1 MKAGYSTPM
10 LHVAD
15 VEQSIR
21 FYQLLGFKLVDTE
34 GADGYPLGWARM
46 HTEDGS
52 AIMFLLGEPEHRV
65 KPEEQGIM
73 LVLYT
78 QGLAELREHL
88 IAAGEKPK
96 PIEHPPWMPSGTFM
110 LRDPD
115 GYGVGINQWGDAE
128 HSAWLEKL
136 KQKRAAGILPNEQK

>member
-15 VEQSIR
+15 VEHSIR
-21 FYQLLGFKLVDTE
+21 FYQLLGFKLIDIE
-34 GADGYPLGWARM
+34 GADWARM

-52 AIMFLLGEPEHRV
+52 AIMLLRGESEHRV

-96 PIEHPPWMPSGTFM
+96 SIEHPTWMPSGTFM

-136 KQKRAAGILPNEQK
+136 KRKHAAGILPNEQK